1 MDYAGS
7 NGFYLNFVRLPE
19 RNCPF
24 VGENINSLMSLNE
37 DVRMYR
43 WSSSFNDM
51 CMFKSKYLAVVN
63 FCFIPQL
70 LVSKNSNISQIGHYE
85 NTVDK

>member
-43 WSSSFNDM
+43 WPSSLNDIARVYLRA
-51 CMFKSKYLAVVN
+51 KHLAVVN
-63 FCFIPQL
+63 HYFIPRL
-70 LVSKNSNISQIGHYE
+70 LVSKNSN
-85 NTVDK
+85 V